1 MSATYLWDD
10 ARARAFAPFALT
22 RPAGE
27 LRAGAV
33 LGRER
38 WERLLG
44 AEVAGFVAAPHLDDF
59 EEPGA
64 PRAVAAVPAGAVV
77 VNARCLPA
85 LAQRAEAA
93 ATTWSCGG
101 RVAAV
106 RLARDVGADE
116 LRALDALESLGGAGR
131 SVEIEGRWLDE
142 VWDLVGCL
150 NDLLAADVRALAAE
164 LDLVEP
170 PAGTTVLGGHEV
182 LVERGATVEPLVVL
196 DATAGPI
203 LLRAGST
210 VSSFTRLVGPCHLGA
225 HSLIVGGRV
234 ANASIGEWCKVSGE
248 VSTTIFHSYANKGHE
263 GFVGHSVIGRWANL
277 GAGTTTSNLKNTY
290 GPVHLWTP
298 EGLRETGLR
307 FLGTLLGDHAK
318 TAIGTRLNTGTVV
331 GAAANV
337 FGAAMP
343 GKLVPPFAWGCEGA
357 VYDAGRFLEVA
368 ERVMARR
375 AVRLSDP
382 MRRQLEAAHR
392 EAFGA

>member
-1 MSATYLWDD
+1 MSAPYLWDD
-10 ARARAFAPFALT
+10 ARARRFAPFALT

-44 AEVAGFVAAPHLDDF
+44 AHVAGFVAAPHLDDF
-59 EEPGA
+59 DEPGA
-64 PRAVAAVPAGAVV
+64 PHAVASVPAGAVLA
-77 VNARCLPA
+77 NARCLPA
-85 LAQRAEAA
+85 LGRRSTSDAA
-93 ATTWSCGG
+93 AWTCGG
-101 RVAAV
+101 QVAAV
-106 RLARDVGADE
+106 RLAREVGADE
-116 LRALDALESLGGAGR
+116 LRALDRLESLGGDGP
-131 SVEIEGRWLDE
+131 SVEIEGRWLGE
-142 VWDLVGCL
+142 VWELVGCL
-150 NDLLAADVRALAAE
+150 NDLLAADVRALASE

-170 PAGTTVLGGHEV
+170 PAGTPVLGGHEV
-182 LVERGATVEPLVVL
+182 LVERGATIEPLVVL

-210 VSSFTRLVGPCHLGA
+210 VSSFTRLVGPCHVGA
-225 HSLIVGGRV
+225 HSTVVGGRV
-234 ANASIGEWCKVSGE
+234 ANVSIGEWCKVNGE

-290 GPVHLWTP
+290 GPVQLWTP
-298 EGLRETGLR
+298 DGLRETGLQ
-307 FLGTLLGDHAK
+307 FLGTLFGDHAK

-343 GKLVPPFAWGCEGA
+343 GKMVPPFAWGGDGA
-357 VYDAGRFLEVA
+357 RYDADRFLEVA
-368 ERVMARR
+368 GRVMRR
-375 AVRLSDP
+375 RDVPLTDA
-382 MRRQLEAAHR
+382 MRRQLAAAHR
-392 EAFGA
+392 EGAGA

>member
-1 MSATYLWDD
+1 MSAPYLWDD
-10 ARARAFAPFALT
+10 ARARGFAPFSLT

-44 AEVAGFVAAPHLDDF
+44 ASAAGFVAAPHLADF

-64 PRAVAAVPAGAVV
+64 PRAATSAPSGAVL

-85 LAQRAEAA
+85 LGRRAA
-93 ATTWSCGG
+93 ADAATWTCGG

-116 LRALDALESLGGAGR
+116 LRALEGLESLAADGPG
-131 SVEIEGRWLDE
+131 VEVEGRWLDE
-142 VWDLVGCL
+142 VWELVGCL
-150 NDLLAADVRALAAE
+150 NDQLAADVRALAAE
-164 LDLVEP
+164 LDLVDP

-182 LVERGATVEPLVVL
+182 LIERGATVEPLVVL

-203 LLRAGST
+203 LLREGST
-210 VSSFTRLVGPCHLGA
+210 VSSFTRLVGPAHLGA
-225 HSLIVGGRV
+225 HSTILGGRV

-290 GPVHLWTP
+290 GPVQLWTP
-298 EGLRETGLR
+298 DGLRETGLQ

-318 TAIGTRLNTGTVV
+318 TAIGTRLNTGTVI

-343 GKLVPPFAWGCEGA
+343 GKMVPPFAWGGDGA
-357 VYDAGRFLEVA
+357 TYDAARFLEVA

-375 AVRLSDP
+375 GVRLGEAA
-382 MRRQLEAAHR
+382 RRQLAAAHR
-392 EAFGA
+392 EAAGA